1 MCGTID
7 KVGIVMQLDLKELQ
21 VDARVEI
28 SGRVTCRQLAAE
40 IPQVLAVEDAD
51 VNAIATRE
59 TPLIRVE
66 GHIQTSITYICSRC
80 LNSFSAPLRT
90 ALQEMFSEDEAEDED
105 VHQVSGRFLEL
116 DPYVHEAVHLA
127 IEPRPLCKED
137 CKGLCP
143 ECGVDLNQ
151 SSCDCEN
158 RRIDPR
164 FAALEGLIL
173 DDHSE

>member
-1 MCGTID
+1 
-7 KVGIVMQLDLKELQ
+7 MQLDLKELQ
-21 VDARVEI
+21 VDARVET
-28 SGRVTCRQLAAE
+28 SGIVTCQQMAAE

-51 VNAIATRE
+51 VNATVARE

-66 GHIQTSITYICSRC
+66 AHIQTSITYICSRC

-90 ALQEMFSEDEAEDED
+90 TLQEMFSEGEAQDEE
-105 VHQVSGRFLEL
+105 VHQVSGRYLEL
-116 DPYVHEAVHLA
+116 DPYVHEAIHLA
-127 IEPRPLCKED
+127 IELRPLCKED

-143 ECGVDLNQ
+143 ECGIDLNQ

-173 DDHSE
+173 GDHSE